1 MSLSVTGFLSHQTV
15 PCTEEAWLKLFKVKG
30 NRAEACWQK
39 ILKMFFKLP
48 RLDQFNG
55 TGRNKRKERGP
66 RTDERCL
73 WRLLSFE

>member
-48 RLDQFNG
+48 RLDQLNG
-55 TGRNKRKERGP
+55 TGRNKRKEREVHGQM
-66 RTDERCL
+66 RDVCGG
-73 WRLLSFE
+73 F